1 MDFETKTV
9 TIQFKN
15 WAVLSFGV
23 RLRMTTRLLRC
34 LIVKFQETV
43 VKDGGRIIEFLRL
56 RSEELSFSWTCAK
69 REIILGLIQYSK
81 ASCAEFLCDY
91 SSEFSNFTPIAPLA
105 PWCFKDITI
114 YYLTAPFWNN
124 MTFMYSTWMYWEF

>member
-56 RSEELSFSWTCAK
+56 RSEELSFS
-69 REIILGLIQYSK
+69 
-81 ASCAEFLCDY
+81 
-91 SSEFSNFTPIAPLA
+91 
-105 PWCFKDITI
+105 
-114 YYLTAPFWNN
+114 
-124 MTFMYSTWMYWEF
+124 